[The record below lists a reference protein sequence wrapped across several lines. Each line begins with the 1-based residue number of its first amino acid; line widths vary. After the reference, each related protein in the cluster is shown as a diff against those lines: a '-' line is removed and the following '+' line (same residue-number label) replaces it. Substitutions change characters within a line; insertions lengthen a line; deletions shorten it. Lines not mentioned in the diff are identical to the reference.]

1 MTPEMVIAIGSAL
14 AAIISAFYA
23 RQAAV
28 QLPAIHTLVNSQ
40 YGASLLTGKVSADLL
55 HEKFPENVEY
65 ERLARVATEL
75 YLSHARKQSL
85 VDTASVKG
93 PA

>member
-1 MTPEMVIAIGSAL
+1 MTPEMVLAIGAAL

-40 YGASLLTGKVSADLL
+40 YEASLLAGKVSADLL
-55 HEKFPENVEY
+55 HEKFPDNLEY
-65 ERLARVATEL
+65 ERLARIATEL
-75 YLSHARKQSL
+75 YLNHVRKQGL
-85 VDTASVKG
+85 VDATSPSA
-93 PA
+93 P